1 MSQTPLTWS
10 KKYTWSK
17 KLTWNGLA
25 PTIGPKMPT
34 TYSSDAQVVVTI
46 TPAQK
51 AAILAQITAV
61 KALLTFVVGLSNDK
75 RQKLL
80 KLAEGRVGWDE
91 KASSYMANRPDLVP
105 GYVDM
110 AALAQ
115 NRGVR
120 SDLGDIIRA
129 WTDVGEGLNDTDMVI
144 GHQILKPEYAFYN
157 SAQEAAK
164 HGVPGAQAI
173 ADDLGSAF
181 AGPGTAAAKAAKTKT
196 STTSTPGSTTLATT

>member
-1 MSQTPLTWS
+1 M
-10 KKYTWSK
+10 
-17 KLTWNGLA
+17 A
-25 PTIGPKMPT
+25 T
-34 TYSSDAQVVVTI
+34 TYSSDAPVVVNI

-51 AAILAQITAV
+51 AAILAQIASL
-61 KALLTFVVGLSNDK
+61 KALITFSVGLSNDK

-80 KLAEGRVGWDE
+80 KLADARVGWDE
-91 KASSYMANRPDLVP
+91 KASSYMINRPDLVP

-115 NRGVR
+115 NRAVR
-120 SDLGDIIRA
+120 VDLGDIIRA
-129 WTDVGEGLNDTDMVI
+129 YNDVGEGLHDTDMVI

-181 AGPGTAAAKAAKTKT
+181 PGPGTAAAKAAKTKT
-196 STTSTPGSTTLATT
+196 STTNTPGSTTPATT

>member
-10 KKYTWSK
+10 KKFRWSK
-17 KLTWNGLA
+17 TLTWNGLA
-25 PTIGPKMPT
+25 PNSNPNMPT
-34 TYSSDAQVVVTI
+34 TSSTDTPVVVTI

-51 AAILAQITAV
+51 AALLAKIAELAALIT
-61 KALLTFVVGLSNDK
+61 FGVGLSDDERK
-75 RQKLL
+75 KML
-80 KLAEGRVGWDE
+80 KLGDKKAGWDQ
-91 KASSYMANRPDLVP
+91 KAASYMASRPDLIP

-120 SDLGDIIRA
+120 ADLGDIIRA
-129 WTDVGEGLNDTDMVI
+129 LTTPMQALMDTSMVI
-144 GHQILKPEYAFYN
+144 GHQILKPELAYYS

-173 ADDLGSAF
+173 ADDLGSQF
-181 AGPGTAAAKAAKTKT
+181 VGPGSKTTPAAKSK
-196 STTSTPGSTTLATT
+196 TPGA